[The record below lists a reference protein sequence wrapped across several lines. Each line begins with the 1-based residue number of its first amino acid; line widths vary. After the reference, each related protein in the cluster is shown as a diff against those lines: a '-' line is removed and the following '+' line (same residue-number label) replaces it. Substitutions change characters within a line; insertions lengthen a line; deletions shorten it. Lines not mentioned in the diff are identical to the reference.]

1 MSRVLLIVALIL
13 ASATMMSMTWAQ
25 EGPLDISWYTI
36 DGGGTTASSGGDFT
50 LGGTTGQAD
59 AGISSGGIYAVRGG
73 FWGLRSAVP
82 LPPENHQIYLPL
94 IRR

>member
-13 ASATMMSMTWAQ
+13 ASTTMMSMTWAQ
-25 EGPLDISWYTI
+25 EGPLDLSWYTI
-36 DGGGTTASSGGDFT
+36 DGGGTTASSGGEFV
-50 LGGTTGQAD
+50 LSGTVGQPD
-59 AGISSGGIYAVRGG
+59 AGWSSGGTYTVRGG

-82 LPPENHQIYLPL
+82 PPPENHQLYLPL